1 MKINNALLSALTLG
15 ILLCGC
21 NFKPTTPQKQIS
33 FKADYANSNVSTQW
47 WKSFND
53 PQLNALIQSALEQN
67 SDLQTALNNVEYA
80 RVNLGLNKLEYLAR
94 CAKIISATGPIATP
108 TARIRSAPC

>member
-21 NFKPTTPQKQIS
+21 NFKPVTPQKQTG
-33 FKADYANSNVSTQW
+33 FKADYASTNVRTQW

-67 SDLQTALNNVEYA
+67 SDLQTALNNVTRKFRAEQA
-80 RVNLGLNKLEYLAR
+80 G
-94 CAKIISATGPIATP
+94 ISAE
-108 TARIRSAPC
+108 RKFKRQRSASK